1 MTKLEQANTCRMA
14 LMALIDKV
22 SHPALGA
29 ACKSVINHPKFM
41 TAFGGTTHHAYE
53 GGLAVHTFEVTS
65 YAIQMAQMIPQAN
78 LDVLITAAVFHDYM
92 KIREYEPKNMGSYAV
107 PVKTPY
113 RQLVRH
119 VAGSHAEFL
128 KAISGTLVPEGIVI
142 AIEHAMLAHHGKYEH
157 GSPIEPQL
165 IEAYILHYADNFS
178 KHFGEGHK

>member
-1 MTKLEQANTCRMA
+1 
-14 LMALIDKV
+14 
-22 SHPALGA
+22 
-29 ACKSVINHPKFM
+29 
-41 TAFGGTTHHAYE
+41 
-53 GGLAVHTFEVTS
+53 
-65 YAIQMAQMIPQAN
+65 MIPQAN
-78 LDVLITAAVFHDYM
+78 LEVLVTAAIFHDYM
-92 KIREYEPKNMGSYAV
+92 KIREYTPQYMGSSLGGQNI
-107 PVKTPY
+107 PIKTPY

-178 KHFGEGHK
+178 KHFGEGRK